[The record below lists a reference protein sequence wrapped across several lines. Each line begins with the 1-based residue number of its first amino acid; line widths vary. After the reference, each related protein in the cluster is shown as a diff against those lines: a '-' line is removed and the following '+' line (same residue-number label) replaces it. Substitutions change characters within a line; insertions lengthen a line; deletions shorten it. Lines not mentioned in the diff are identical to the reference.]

1 MEPMKPEDRKE
12 LVDEHGEETVAEY
25 ERLAGAHF
33 TRDPS
38 AEMSPQDMAEESALE
53 SLSALL
59 FEEDDSVPSLNK
71 EFFETVK
78 LLNAKI
84 TEAVQALKEVDK
96 MASKLGVPTLVDGQY
111 MEDVLSD
118 DQDSDEVRAKLEHIN
133 VSELEGAIE
142 SLGWSTSSSYC

>member
-1 MEPMKPEDRKE
+1 MESMKPEDRKE

-25 ERLAGAHF
+25 ERLAGLQFA
-33 TRDPS
+33 RDP
-38 AEMSPQDMAEESALE
+38 AAKLSPQDMADESALE

-84 TEAVQALKEVDK
+84 AEAVQALKEVDK
-96 MASKLGVPTLVDGQY
+96 LALKMGVPTLVDSQY

-118 DQDSDEVRAKLEHIN
+118 NQDSDEVRAKLGHID
-133 VSELEGAIE
+133 VSELERAIE